1 MSIRKTSSGRWR
13 AVVKNG
19 RNYVAGRTFDRKA
32 DAEAWERRQRAAL
45 DGLVDPRA
53 GRVLVRQALDEWLDH
68 RRGRVA
74 QSTWAR
80 DASVTSRLPAAFLQ
94 RQVASVKPTD
104 IERLLSRVG
113 GATATVE
120 RTRITLAAFWTWCV
134 REGLVLASPVAG
146 VKVSR
151 SVGAPPREMRPWTW
165 TELDLV
171 AEQMQKVDAAL
182 ADVVRIL
189 AWTGLRWGEARALR
203 VGAVVGGD
211 MPVLRISRSHSEGYA
226 EKVTKGKANRSVPI
240 PMRVWPLV
248 RDMAD
253 GRPSGDYLFTTGRG
267 AQLHKSNFRRALKWS
282 LHAPGHTIHDLR
294 HTAATEWLRAGV
306 DVRTVQAWLGH
317 ESISATQVY
326 VHYLGTAAD
335 RAGFALVNAFGG
347 TPGAHEAPTPAD
359 TPTARPR

>member
-80 DASVTSRLPAAFLQ
+80 DASVTSRLPAALLQ
-94 RQVASVKPTD
+94 RQVGSVKPTD
-104 IERLLSRVG
+104 IERVLSRVI

-171 AEQMQKVDAAL
+171 TEQMQKVDAAM

-203 VGAVVGGD
+203 VDAVVGGD

-248 RDMAD
+248 REMAD
-253 GRPSGDYLFTTGRG
+253 GRPGGDYLFTTGRG

-282 LHAPGHTIHDLR
+282 LYAPGHTIHDLR

-306 DVRTVQAWLGH
+306 DLRTVQAWLGH

-347 TPGAHEAPTPAD
+347 TPGAPEAPTRDD
-359 TPTARPR
+359 TTTVRPR